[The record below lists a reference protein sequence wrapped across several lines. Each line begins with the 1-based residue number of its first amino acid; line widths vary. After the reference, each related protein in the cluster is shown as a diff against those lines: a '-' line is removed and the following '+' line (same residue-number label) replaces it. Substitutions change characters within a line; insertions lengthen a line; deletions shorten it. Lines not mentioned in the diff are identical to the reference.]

1 MVTIKKLKQAIRS
14 IADPLR
20 AKNCLWFFKTGKG
33 DYGEGDKFLG
43 LTVPLSRRLA
53 REYLLSRATLDS
65 KELLAEMAELICSQ
79 YHEERL
85 IALLILVEKFAKADD
100 KGKTTIYK
108 FYLAHTKWI
117 NNWDLVDLSAHKI
130 VGQYLITNPNRQ
142 KKYRKGSPSGV
153 SERKDCPSGGCNILY
168 KLAKSKN
175 LWERRIAIVASFAF
189 IRAGDF
195 ADSLKLADILLTDKH
210 DLMHKAIGWML
221 REVGKKDITV
231 LTKFLKPRYQK
242 MPRMML
248 RYAIERFPEEIR
260 RAYLRGTI

>member
-1 MVTIKKLKQAIRS
+1 MNKLRELQKSIRS
-14 IADPLR
+14 HAEPLR

-43 LTVPLSRRLA
+43 LTVPLSRRLTKQ
-53 REYLLSRATLDS
+53 YLISRTVLDIDTL
-65 KELLAEMAELICSQ
+65 LVEMDELIRSQ

-85 IALLILVEKFAKADD
+85 IALLILVEKFAQADD
-100 KGKTTIYK
+100 KEKTAIVK

-130 VGQYLITNPNRQ
+130 VGAYLGIIPKDPKIPGQAGNDKPHP
-142 KKYRKGSPSGV
+142 KDGPSGKR
-153 SERKDCPSGGCNILY
+153 EILF

-175 LWERRIAIVASFAF
+175 LWERRIAIVSTFAF
-189 IRAGDF
+189 IRDNNF
-195 ADSLKLADILLTDKH
+195 TDSLKLADILLNDRH
-210 DLMHKAIGWML
+210 DLMHKAVGWML

-242 MPRMML
+242 MPRTML
-248 RYAIERFPEEIR
+248 RYAIEKFPEEIR